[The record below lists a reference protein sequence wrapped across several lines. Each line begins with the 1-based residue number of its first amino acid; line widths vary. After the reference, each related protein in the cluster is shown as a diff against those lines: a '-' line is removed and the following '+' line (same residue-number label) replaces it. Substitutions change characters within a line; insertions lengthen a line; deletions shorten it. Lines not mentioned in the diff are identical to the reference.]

1 VALAAIPIHGQISRA
16 LPLAVY
22 HSLGVSPAVQDSSDE
37 ESHYTRDVSPAVH
50 AKRKD
55 PEELLNRAFDM
66 QSKRTFVQASWISF
80 VQDLANVAVSAR
92 DICLSAKKVG
102 FKLLTTFDSGT
113 Y

>member
-22 HSLGVSPAVQDSSDE
+22 HSLAVSPAVQDSSDE
-37 ESHYTRDVSPAVH
+37 ESHYARDVSPAVH

-66 QSKRTFVQASWISF
+66 QSKRTFAQACWISF
-80 VQDLANVAVSAR
+80 VQDLAKCGCIGAGHLSVSEE
-92 DICLSAKKVG
+92 
-102 FKLLTTFDSGT
+102 SGVQIPDDF
-113 Y
+113 